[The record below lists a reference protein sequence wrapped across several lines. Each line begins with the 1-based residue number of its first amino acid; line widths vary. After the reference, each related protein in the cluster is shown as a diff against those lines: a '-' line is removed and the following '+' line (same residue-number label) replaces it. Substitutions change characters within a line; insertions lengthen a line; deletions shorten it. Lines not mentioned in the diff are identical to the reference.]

1 MAGPSEAVSDA
12 VPPQRNE
19 GETPLLVCDSL
30 KKVYTRGREGGW
42 LRSGSNSKT
51 TSVIAVDSMS
61 FSIAPGEIVG
71 IAGPSGSGKSTL
83 LHLLAGLESPTSGTI
98 QFEETELNSLSDR
111 QRTRHR
117 LNNVGIV
124 FQRFH
129 LLPSLSARANVALP
143 LLEQGVG
150 KRSRRSR
157 AESLLEAVGLA
168 DRVQHT
174 PDQLS
179 GGEQQRVAIARALA
193 TDPTVIVADE
203 PTGELDT
210 QTGRTVLDVLRKI
223 PEDGDR
229 SIILASHDDQTLAI
243 CDRVIELADGRL
255 HRVYTPTESV

>member
-19 GETPLLVCDSL
+19 SETPLLVCESL
-30 KKVYTRGREGGW
+30 NKTYTRGRDGGW
-42 LRSGSNSKT
+42 LRSRSDSEMT
-51 TSVIAVDSMS
+51 TVTAVDSV
-61 FSIAPGEIVG
+61 SIEISSGEIVG

-98 QFEETELNSLSDR
+98 QFEGTELNSLSDR
-111 QRTRHR
+111 RRTRHR

-168 DRVQHT
+168 DRIQHT

-229 SIILASHDDQTLAI
+229 SIILASHDNQTLAI
-243 CDRVIELADGRL
+243 CDRVIELADGRI
-255 HRVYTPTESV
+255 HRVYTPTGSV